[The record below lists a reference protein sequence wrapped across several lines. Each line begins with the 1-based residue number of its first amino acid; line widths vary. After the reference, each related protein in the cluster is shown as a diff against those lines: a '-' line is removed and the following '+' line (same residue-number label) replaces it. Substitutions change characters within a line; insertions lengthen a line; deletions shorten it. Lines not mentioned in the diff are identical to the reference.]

1 MCEAGGKGNKI
12 KWHYFLL
19 TPQEQFYAS
28 SVQVSKERVAVSS
41 SSVLELDQLQQK
53 EKVSSGLLK
62 IINPRMV
69 LTSQTHR
76 LTHKRQLAK
85 ESQVSPST
93 FYEAEYITKN
103 GSGEQKERLRQGE
116 LKIHKVYTLLKQKE
130 KLDELHTKIEAGLL
144 LTDKDILNKLNI
156 PIRLSDVW
164 CFRRSDELFG
174 LKYPGKTHAHLVFN
188 TLYFFTK
195 KGDLIVDPMAGGG
208 VVGDVCIVM
217 GRKCYMYH
225 VNPVREDIIKHDLV
239 KQGLPKE
246 GENADLIFWDPPYYK
261 KNKEEY
267 GPQSISSLCREEYLQ
282 VFEGA
287 ADGFA
292 RKGVKKVALLIS
304 NYDDEYHCHPEEN
317 IFIHHYINR
326 FERTGNWRV
335 CRIIDCPLPSYQI
348 SGPMSAYHVESKTM
362 ARLGRS
368 LIIFVRV
375 VIRDRDRNDE
385 LFQGRNPNSLES

>member
-1 MCEAGGKGNKI
+1 MAI
-12 KWHYFLL
+12 
-19 TPQEQFYAS
+19 
-28 SVQVSKERVAVSS
+28 
-41 SSVLELDQLQQK
+41 
-53 EKVSSGLLK
+53 
-62 IINPRMV
+62 
-69 LTSQTHR
+69 TSQTHR
-76 LTHKRQLAK
+76 LTHKSSSAK

-217 GRKCYMYH
+217 GGTC
-225 VNPVREDIIKHDLV
+225 
-239 KQGLPKE
+239 
-246 GENADLIFWDPPYYK
+246 FF
-261 KNKEEY
+261 NKTW
-267 GPQSISSLCREEYLQ
+267 IDSSMEWME
-282 VFEGA
+282 
-287 ADGFA
+287 
-292 RKGVKKVALLIS
+292 
-304 NYDDEYHCHPEEN
+304 
-317 IFIHHYINR
+317 
-326 FERTGNWRV
+326 
-335 CRIIDCPLPSYQI
+335 
-348 SGPMSAYHVESKTM
+348 
-362 ARLGRS
+362 
-368 LIIFVRV
+368 
-375 VIRDRDRNDE
+375 
-385 LFQGRNPNSLES
+385 